1 MWWSGSEARGTN
13 EALPRAQCLPGRVE
27 SEASRLGR
35 RRRALFIV
43 EDAGAARDDVYIYT
57 CGERWTWG
65 LFWSGSLRN
74 PEVPT
79 LRQCEAGSLRNP
91 EVPTLRQCEAGWSGR
106 WVLEHVLTHSLA
118 HSHDSLARAAPS
130 FVCQVCRVLRF
141 RRGLSCGAVTAP
153 ERKDVV
159 IVTSPLVSPGTT
171 LDEPMAHE
179 DNTDEQRACGRTS
192 VEVIPTV
199 YVHDDGRSDEEE
211 QYCGIRWERAARRAG
226 AKRRHRPR
234 IGRSDDGC
242 PGPRVAAGTDGTT
255 TESR

>member
-13 EALPRAQCLPGRVE
+13 EAPPRAQCLPGRVE
-27 SEASRLGR
+27 SEASRLGRR

-79 LRQCEAGSLRNP
+79 LRQCEAGWCS
-91 EVPTLRQCEAGWSGR
+91 
-106 WVLEHVLTHSLA
+106 
-118 HSHDSLARAAPS
+118 D
-130 FVCQVCRVLRF
+130 
-141 RRGLSCGAVTAP
+141 VTAP
-153 ERKDVV
+153 ERKDMV
-159 IVTSPLVSPGTT
+159 IVSPLVSPGTT

-192 VEVIPTV
+192 VEVIPGAMMAALALAWLPVPT
-199 YVHDDGRSDEEE
+199 
-211 QYCGIRWERAARRAG
+211 ERRRN
-226 AKRRHRPR
+226 RDSEFLPLHC
-234 IGRSDDGC
+234 S
-242 PGPRVAAGTDGTT
+242 V
-255 TESR
+255 